1 MKQFRKI
8 VFLLAAAIISLAGC
22 SKKEEE
28 ELQQEQYQAPFTG
41 EQTVERTDRRPIVA
55 VINNHPLA
63 RPQSGIAEADQLY
76 EFLAEGGMT
85 RFAAVFQSEMPEN
98 TGPVRSARDYFVRL
112 AEGMDAFFI
121 AHGYSPDAKTL
132 LDNQTVD
139 HINGMQYDG
148 SLFERSAVRRPPHN
162 SYISSEHIDEALSIV
177 HASQKISKIPPLSFL
192 KDGEHD
198 KIGEIASSITVAY
211 SSDSN
216 FISSYGYSDETNRYY
231 RSVKGID
238 TIDKANERRV
248 EIANVAV
255 MEMNH
260 ETIDG
265 QGRLS
270 IDLQSGGRA
279 MLFHEGIARPV
290 QWQNR
295 DGFLVLVEENGNA
308 VRLTPGMT
316 WNHIV
321 PSLAETVTYTP

>member
-1 MKQFRKI
+1 MNLFRNTI
-8 VFLLAAAIISLAGC
+8 FLLAAAVISLAGC
-22 SKKEEE
+22 SKT
-28 ELQQEQYQAPFTG
+28 EQTEVQPETMQAPFSG
-41 EQTVERTDRRPIVA
+41 ERTTERLDRRPVVA

-132 LDNQTVD
+132 LENQTVD

-148 SLFERSAVRRPPHN
+148 SLFERSADRRPPHN

-177 HASQKISKIPPLSFL
+177 HASKKISKIPPLSFL
-192 KDGEHD
+192 NDGEHD

-216 FISSYGYSDETNRYY
+216 FISSYGYSDEKNRYY

-295 DGFLVLVEENGNA
+295 GGFLVPVEENGNA

-316 WNHIV
+316 WIHIV
-321 PSLAETVTYTP
+321 PSLAEAVTYTP